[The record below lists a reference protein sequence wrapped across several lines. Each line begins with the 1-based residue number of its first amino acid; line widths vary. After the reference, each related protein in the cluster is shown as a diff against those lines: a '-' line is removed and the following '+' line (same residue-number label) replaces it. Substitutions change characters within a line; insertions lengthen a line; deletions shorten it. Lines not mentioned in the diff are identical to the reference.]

1 MEEIAATLP
10 WFSVLPFA
18 GMLLSIAIFPLVKGE
33 WWERNQLKVALF
45 WAFVFCVPFGIA
57 YGIDVLG
64 YELVHAIATDYVP
77 FIVLL
82 FGLYTVAGGIA
93 IKGSIAGTT
102 KNNVIL
108 LLIGTLL
115 ASWVGT
121 TGAAMLLIRPVL
133 RANAWR
139 KDKKHLVVFF
149 IFLVANMGGC
159 LTPLGDPP
167 LFLGYLRGVP
177 FFWTLTNLAP
187 LLVLNTA
194 ALIALFAA
202 IDYRLMRR
210 EMRAGRTPYPDEGA
224 SREKISIEG
233 AHNII
238 FLAMIILGVVLNGAL
253 ADLGEVYAI
262 NLFGDITLGINYFV
276 QLALILLAAFL
287 SLKTTPTTAHSHNEF
302 EWGPI
307 KEVASLFIGIFITM
321 IPSLLLLEANGQNL
335 GIDTPFKFF
344 WSTGLLSSFL
354 DNSPTYVVFLATAGA
369 LGATTGIPT
378 TVGFVAPQILLAISA
393 GAVFMGAMTYIGN
406 APNFMVKSIAESKQ
420 VKMPSFFGYIGWSLC
435 ILAPL
440 FLLDSFLFFI

>member
-133 RANAWR
+133 EHFLQ
-139 KDKKHLVVFF
+139 KFFHDLSLSLYPFFFPTFLFCCFF
-149 IFLVANMGGC
+149 IL
-159 LTPLGDPP
+159 
-167 LFLGYLRGVP
+167 
-177 FFWTLTNLAP
+177 
-187 LLVLNTA
+187 
-194 ALIALFAA
+194 
-202 IDYRLMRR
+202 
-210 EMRAGRTPYPDEGA
+210 
-224 SREKISIEG
+224 
-233 AHNII
+233 
-238 FLAMIILGVVLNGAL
+238 
-253 ADLGEVYAI
+253 
-262 NLFGDITLGINYFV
+262 
-276 QLALILLAAFL
+276 
-287 SLKTTPTTAHSHNEF
+287 
-302 EWGPI
+302 
-307 KEVASLFIGIFITM
+307 
-321 IPSLLLLEANGQNL
+321 
-335 GIDTPFKFF
+335 
-344 WSTGLLSSFL
+344 
-354 DNSPTYVVFLATAGA
+354 
-369 LGATTGIPT
+369 
-378 TVGFVAPQILLAISA
+378 
-393 GAVFMGAMTYIGN
+393 
-406 APNFMVKSIAESKQ
+406 
-420 VKMPSFFGYIGWSLC
+420 
-435 ILAPL
+435 
-440 FLLDSFLFFI
+440 